1 MKHLTQRKFLY
12 TFLCLVVVIILYY
25 VLFLDPILYQ
35 IDLLSRELSTLEEDM
50 LLVENKSRELNAV
63 RYNIEKTEALL
74 LDCIASFPDDY
85 DSHDM
90 ICLLLDAQAGSLDR
104 HSLIFLEPVFRTDY
118 KVLPVRFSF
127 SSDYNGLIRFLSGLD
142 ALQARVSISN
152 MQITAAAMI
161 NDNENL
167 SLADKEKLVYNL
179 DVDMTINFYVKE
191 KEQ

>member
-1 MKHLTQRKFLY
+1 MKVMTQRKLLY
-12 TFLCLVVVIILYY
+12 SFLCIVVILTLYY

-35 IDLLSRELSTLEEDM
+35 IDLLSRELSTLEGDM
-50 LLVENKSRELNAV
+50 LLAEIKRSESNAV
-63 RYNIEKTEALL
+63 KYNIERTEALL
-74 LDCIASFPDDY
+74 LEGIASLPDDY
-85 DSHDM
+85 DSYDM
-90 ICLLLDAQAGSLDR
+90 IYLLLDAQAGSLDR

>member
-25 VLFLDPILYQ
+25 VLFLYPILYQ
-35 IDLLSRELSTLEEDM
+35 IDLLSRELSTLEGDM
-50 LLVENKSRELNAV
+50 LLAEIKRSESNAV
-63 RYNIEKTEALL
+63 KYNIERTEALL
-74 LDCIASFPDDY
+74 LEGIASLPDDY
-85 DSHDM
+85 DSYDM
-90 ICLLLDAQAGSLDR
+90 IYLLLDAQAGSLDR